1 MALGDFNAKLGS
13 EFIPND
19 THERSANGDILSQII
34 ERKELIVVSGTQ
46 KCLGTWT
53 RQNNS
58 NEQEKS
64 VIDYVLVNEDL
75 YNYIDHMEIDE
86 EKTFC
91 PFRTTKLKN
100 GVKTTYSDHNSII
113 IDFKL
118 KKDCSIK
125 RKCKNIAN
133 WKFTRSGLQKFKE
146 LTSRNTKLCDVV
158 TQNQD
163 IDSMYKKWSKT
174 FKGAMHQSFKKVN
187 KKTRVNN
194 TIISRLTR
202 IKKLLFSFSKS

>member
-34 ERKELIVVSGTQ
+34 ERKELILVSGTQ

-91 PFRTTKLKN
+91 PVRTTKLKN

-118 KKDCSIK
+118 K
-125 RKCKNIAN
+125 RIALSKGN
-133 WKFTRSGLQKFKE
+133 VKILPIGSSQE
-146 LTSRNTKLCDVV
+146 VDSRNSKNLLVEI
-158 TQNQD
+158 QNFV
-163 IDSMYKKWSKT
+163 M
-174 FKGAMHQSFKKVN
+174 
-187 KKTRVNN
+187 
-194 TIISRLTR
+194 
-202 IKKLLFSFSKS
+202 

>member
-34 ERKELIVVSGTQ
+34 ERKELILVSGTQ

-118 KKDCSIK
+118 K
-125 RKCKNIAN
+125 RIALSKGN
-133 WKFTRSGLQKFKE
+133 VKILPIGSSQE
-146 LTSRNTKLCDVV
+146 VDSRNSKNLLVEI
-158 TQNQD
+158 QNFV
-163 IDSMYKKWSKT
+163 M
-174 FKGAMHQSFKKVN
+174 
-187 KKTRVNN
+187 
-194 TIISRLTR
+194 
-202 IKKLLFSFSKS
+202 